1 VRTAQ
6 GKLLRTLAEQY
17 SVICKADLKT
27 GALGR
32 GLFAQQ
38 AFEQGDVVLSVP
50 MDVCIIRQLDAQDA
64 MASPDEKTERKDEVG
79 GDGRNEKVVAGEE
92 SSPELTETH
101 RKSMLWVVELFL
113 SAELLASLFADQD
126 PAAPGVWVCTLSIC
140 VCVCVC
146 VCLCVNVYMYR
157 FLATICIA
165 TPKARHAVPAPLT
178 QRYTCTCTSIICMY
192 L

>member
-1 VRTAQ
+1 MRAAQ

-17 SVICKADLKT
+17 SIICKADLKT

-38 AFEQGDVVLSVP
+38 AFEQGEVVLSVP

-64 MASPDEKTERKDEVG
+64 MASPDEKTEKKEEVG
-79 GDGRNEKVVAGEE
+79 GVVGEE

-113 SAELLASLFADQD
+113 SAELLASLFADSD
-126 PAAPGVWVCTLSIC
+126 PAAPGVWVCALYLS
-140 VCVCVC
+140 
-146 VCLCVNVYMYR
+146 VCLCVSV
-157 FLATICIA
+157 
-165 TPKARHAVPAPLT
+165 
-178 QRYTCTCTSIICMY
+178 
-192 L
+192 